1 MTKIPK
7 PYLNSE
13 ELLTMKEA
21 SKLLKVSEISVKRYV
36 SKGVIPSVKI
46 GGARRIIQNEAWES
60 FVEYNEA
67 KNEEIPEVTNGIQFY
82 WSQKKPEIA
91 QHIYRKI
98 VKRDRLFLTLFWVLV
113 LRFMVCAALTTNLL
127 ALILTSCPTELQNS
141 ISKKSTRTLLKIL
154 RAK

>member
-1 MTKIPK
+1 MTKKPK
-7 PYLNSE
+7 PYFNSE

-91 QHIYRKI
+91 QHIDREHCKEGQIIFDPFLGAGSSLYGM
-98 VKRDRLFLTLFWVLV
+98 RDWLLVPSPRFTVCIPCLSLT
-113 LRFMVCAALTTNLL
+113 
-127 ALILTSCPTELQNS
+127 
-141 ISKKSTRTLLKIL
+141 
-154 RAK
+154 